1 MTARDDLLGSTPV
14 RHPAIETAEVL
25 DRVVLFDDRDA
36 GVHELNESASLVWLA
51 VDGSTSVRAMADCLG
66 DQVGRSVTDAV
77 VAAVEEFDRLGLLG
91 LLRVASSSAVEPGP
105 PHGDR
110 A

>member
-1 MTARDDLLGSTPV
+1 MTSPVDVLGWTPA
-14 RHPAIETAEVL
+14 RHPAIETAEVR

-51 VDGSTSVRAMADCLG
+51 VDGSTSVRAMADRLG
-66 DQVGRSVTDAV
+66 EQVGRSVTAEV
-77 VAAVEEFDRLGLLG
+77 VAAVEEFDRLGLLSD
-91 LLRVASSSAVEPGP
+91 APSPAVPTVPAEPPRG
-105 PHGDR
+105 GR

>member
-1 MTARDDLLGSTPV
+1 MTSSLDALGSTPS

-51 VDGSTSVRAMADCLG
+51 VDGSTSVGAMADRLG
-66 DQVGRSVTDAV
+66 ERVGRSVTDEV
-77 VAAVEEFDRLGLLG
+77 VAAVEEFDRLGLL
-91 LLRVASSSAVEPGP
+91 RDASPFAVEPGP
-105 PHGDR
+105 LHGDR
-110 A
+110 V